1 MKKTLIAMGVL
12 GAFSSLAFA
21 ASNVTLYGIIEEGV
35 IVQKAKH
42 GDNKVELNSGF
53 GQGSRWGIK
62 GVEDLGNGYSAGFV
76 LEQGFNA
83 DNGNE
88 ATSGKAFSRESFLY
102 VKGGFG
108 SFGFGRTGALSFAQ
122 TQAILTGWAFGTSYG
137 ASSWQ
142 SAIANNFSR
151 MDNVLSYATPVFD
164 GFSGHVMYSNGLT
177 SDSEKWSDNNHY
189 YGIGVKYQANAIR
202 SSLIFE
208 AADNKGSATADT
220 LVSDLFTENQW
231 KALNNDQA
239 WADVKD
245 KVIKEGTAKKKPI
258 YVINYGL
265 EYNLGSWTPMFAYQF
280 AHQNNG
286 RRTHMFGLSAKA
298 DVAGGKAMLGARYVF
313 GKDNAKKVGANEV
326 TVDGDVRAWTIGAA
340 YEYPLSKRTA
350 VKAYAGYADAGKE
363 WKEVEDVAYNGYQVY
378 LGLRHAF

>member
-177 SDSEKWSDNNHY
+177 SEKWSDNNHY

-208 AADNKGSATADT
+208 AADNKGSATDAQ
-220 LVSDLFTENQW
+220 LVSDVYTETQW
-231 KALNNDQA
+231 KALGNTN
-239 WADVKD
+239 WAAVKD
-245 KVIKEGTAKKKPI
+245 NVFKAATAKKKAI
-258 YVINYGL
+258 YVINYGF

-280 AHQNNG
+280 AHQDNG
-286 RRTHMFGLSAKA
+286 RRTHMFGLSATA
-298 DVAGGKAMLGARYVF
+298 QLGGGKAIFGGRYVF

-350 VKAYAGYADAGKE
+350 VKAYAGYADSGKE

>member
-1 MKKTLIAMGVL
+1 MKKTLIAAAVMAASGV
-12 GAFSSLAFA
+12 AFA
-21 ASNVTLYGIIEEGV
+21 ASNVTLYGVIEEGV
-35 IVQKAKH
+35 VLEKAKH
-42 GDNKVELNSGF
+42 GDTLVKLQSGF
-53 GQGSRWGIK
+53 DQGSRWGIK
-62 GVEDLGNGYSAGFV
+62 GVEDLGNGYAVGFI

-83 DNGNE
+83 DSGNE
-88 ATSGKAFSRESFLY
+88 SVAGKAFSRESFLY
-102 VKGGFG
+102 LTGDFG
-108 SFGFGRTGALSFAQ
+108 RFGFGRTGALSFAQ

-208 AADNKGSATADT
+208 AADNKGSATDAQ
-220 LVSDLFTENQW
+220 LVSDVYTETQW
-231 KALNNDQA
+231 KALGNTN
-239 WADVKD
+239 WAAVKD
-245 KVIKEGTAKKKPI
+245 NVFKAATAKKKAI
-258 YVINYGL
+258 YVINYGF

-280 AHQNNG
+280 AHQDNG
-286 RRTHMFGLSAKA
+286 RRTHMFGLSATA
-298 DVAGGKAMLGARYVF
+298 QLGGGKAIFGGRYVF

-350 VKAYAGYADAGKE
+350 VKAYAGYADSGKE

>member
-1 MKKTLIAMGVL
+1 M
-12 GAFSSLAFA
+12 
-21 ASNVTLYGIIEEGV
+21 

-208 AADNKGSATADT
+208 AADNKGSATDAQ
-220 LVSDLFTENQW
+220 LVSDVYTETQW
-231 KALNNDQA
+231 KALGNTN
-239 WADVKD
+239 WAAVKD
-245 KVIKEGTAKKKPI
+245 NVFKAATAKKKAI
-258 YVINYGL
+258 YVINYGF

-280 AHQNNG
+280 AHQDNG
-286 RRTHMFGLSAKA
+286 RRTHMFGLSATA
-298 DVAGGKAMLGARYVF
+298 QLGGGKAIFGGRYVF

-350 VKAYAGYADAGKE
+350 VKAYAGYADSGKE

>member
-1 MKKTLIAMGVL
+1 MKKTLIAVAVMAASGI
-12 GAFSSLAFA
+12 AFA
-21 ASNVTLYGIIEEGV
+21 ASNVTLYGVIEEGV
-35 IVQKAKH
+35 VLEKAKH
-42 GDNKVELNSGF
+42 GDTTVDLRSGF
-53 GQGSRWGIK
+53 DQGSRWGIK
-62 GVEDLGNGYSAGFV
+62 GTEDLGNGYSVGFI
-76 LEQGFNA
+76 LEQGFNV
-83 DNGNE
+83 DSGDE
-88 ATSGKAFSRESFLY
+88 ATSGKAFSREAFMY
-102 VKGGFG
+102 VNGGFG
-108 SFGFGRTGALSFAQ
+108 KLGFGRTGALSFAQ
-122 TQAILTGWAFGTSYG
+122 SNAILTGWAFGTSYG

-208 AADNKGSATADT
+208 AADNKGSATDAQ
-220 LVSDLFTENQW
+220 LVSDVYTETQW
-231 KALNNDQA
+231 KALGNTN
-239 WADVKD
+239 WAAVKD
-245 KVIKEGTAKKKPI
+245 NVFKAATAKKKAI
-258 YVINYGL
+258 YVINYGF

-280 AHQNNG
+280 AHQDNG
-286 RRTHMFGLSAKA
+286 RRTHMFGLSATA
-298 DVAGGKAMLGARYVF
+298 QLGGGKAIFGGRYVF

-350 VKAYAGYADAGKE
+350 VKAYAGYADSGKE